1 MIVFTDSYYSGSLP
15 ASEIATKSYILY
27 VHRVLHPP
35 LSKIPVTRN
44 LMQDSI
50 RDFFISNVKNIP
62 QNKTI
67 MWCVV
72 KNKENQGH
80 SVDRKQY
87 AMGKKAY
94 MNA

>member
-1 MIVFTDSYYSGSLP
+1 
-15 ASEIATKSYILY
+15 
-27 VHRVLHPP
+27 
-35 LSKIPVTRN
+35 
-44 LMQDSI
+44 MQGSI

-72 KNKENQGH
+72 KNNENQRH
-80 SVDRKQY
+80 SADRKRS

-94 MNA
+94 MNT

>member
-1 MIVFTDSYYSGSLP
+1 
-15 ASEIATKSYILY
+15 
-27 VHRVLHPP
+27 
-35 LSKIPVTRN
+35 
-44 LMQDSI
+44 MQDSI

-67 MWCVV
+67 MLCFV
-72 KNKENQGH
+72 KHKENQGH

>member
-1 MIVFTDSYYSGSLP
+1 
-15 ASEIATKSYILY
+15 
-27 VHRVLHPP
+27 
-35 LSKIPVTRN
+35 
-44 LMQDSI
+44 MQGSI

-72 KNKENQGH
+72 KNNENQGH
-80 SVDRKQY
+80 SADRKQS

-94 MNA
+94 MNT